1 MAVNFELFVP
11 NFLSNLTT
19 STLFLHWPYFKMLST
34 IFCFSASTIIRPL
47 AERQI
52 MLRKERDHFATV
64 KVVSN
69 KKRENIDPKLAKV
82 LKTKGK
88 RKLNVQVTEEDD

>member
-1 MAVNFELFVP
+1 
-11 NFLSNLTT
+11 
-19 STLFLHWPYFKMLST
+19 
-34 IFCFSASTIIRPL
+34 
-47 AERQI
+47 

-88 RKLNVQVTEEDD
+88 RKLNVQVTEEDGVTEAKKMKSKVYNCFYMDSFKSWRRWPFKGISVTFLHKIDNCII

>member
-1 MAVNFELFVP
+1 
-11 NFLSNLTT
+11 
-19 STLFLHWPYFKMLST
+19 
-34 IFCFSASTIIRPL
+34 
-47 AERQI
+47 

-82 LKTKGK
+82 LKTIAFQQSFSFFSFCSLQLSVLKF
-88 RKLNVQVTEEDD
+88 LLFSFLYPLTFVATFL